1 MGFTKEELLAR
12 LKELQIDFSQY
23 EHPTVLTVEEQAKYV
38 GDKGGGLSKNLFL
51 KDKKSRFYI
60 VSALADTKVD
70 MKGEFFFLVL
80 TFCIVKLK
88 LDWKLG
94 LGKGGIRMA
103 PEEALGEILQ
113 VYAWTVLESLSLIK
127 ISHFHFIVTD
137 ITYCLLKF
145 DGNSLSDLLVFSV
158 FKVPLGCVT
167 PFALVNESARH
178 VALLLDKGFQSQ
190 EHCFFHPLSNDMSI
204 ALNACDLDKFL
215 KSIERDPSYVDLEAN
230 PTVGKDQPPD
240 LAAFVPSGSSIQPDQ
255 PDKAAPLQDPTKNSV
270 PVNKKSVAATGKV
283 AKPHAS
289 TQNSK
294 EKPVNPVHQP
304 SVFSDAGFFVEEIL
318 NKTSALLLSEITEG
332 AVKENGVNLGTVVA
346 ENIRKRLNS
355 DLQSMA
361 TMFKNTAYTQ
371 GFHAGAHR
379 NL

>member
-1 MGFTKEELLAR
+1 MNHKVVPRQLSSQLNLVSYFLFSAHYSHTMGFTKEELLAR

-70 MKGEFFFLVL
+70 MKVL
-80 TFCIVKLK
+80 SQR
-88 LDWKLG
+88 LG

-113 VYAWTVLESLSLIK
+113 
-127 ISHFHFIVTD
+127 
-137 ITYCLLKF
+137 
-145 DGNSLSDLLVFSV
+145 
-158 FKVPLGCVT
+158 VPLGCVT

-215 KSIERDPSYVDLEAN
+215 KSIERDPSYIDLEAN

-270 PVNKKSVAATGKV
+270 PVNKKSVAATAQQPPRKILKRG
-283 AKPHAS
+283 A
-289 TQNSK
+289 
-294 EKPVNPVHQP
+294 VNPVHQP

-318 NKTSALLLSEITEG
+318 NKTSALLLSEVITEG

-361 TMFKNTAYTQ
+361 VRAMFKNTAYTQ

>member
-70 MKGEFFFLVL
+70 MKVL
-80 TFCIVKLK
+80 SQR
-88 LDWKLG
+88 LG

-113 VYAWTVLESLSLIK
+113 
-127 ISHFHFIVTD
+127 
-137 ITYCLLKF
+137 
-145 DGNSLSDLLVFSV
+145 
-158 FKVPLGCVT
+158 VPLGCVT

-283 AKPHAS
+283 AKPQAS

-294 EKPVNPVHQP
+294 EKLVNPVHQP